1 MLGEGYRLLRS
12 SNLSKMLLKSLQRA
26 KGAQI
31 SVELEAKAMIPCFH
45 SLEEPGDRVSCKM
58 WFKRL

>member
-1 MLGEGYRLLRS
+1 MLWSTE
-12 SNLSKMLLKSLQRA
+12 LSKMLLKSLHRA
-26 KGAQI
+26 KRAWI
-31 SVELEAKAMIPCFH
+31 SVELEAKAMIPYFH

>member
-1 MLGEGYRLLRS
+1 MLWSLD
-12 SNLSKMLLKSLQRA
+12 LSKMLLKSLHRA
-26 KGAQI
+26 RRAWI

-58 WFKRL
+58 WFKGL